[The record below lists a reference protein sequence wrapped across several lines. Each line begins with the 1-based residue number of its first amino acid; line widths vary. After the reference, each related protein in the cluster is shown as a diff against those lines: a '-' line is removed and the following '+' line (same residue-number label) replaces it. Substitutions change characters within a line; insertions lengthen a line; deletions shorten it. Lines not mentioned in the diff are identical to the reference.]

1 MIKKGS
7 AYHPPSSTLPFWLCL
22 KSAVTSL
29 SQSSDMQVTMDSEC
43 RVGEIP
49 ATIKR
54 TKTD

>member
-43 RVGEIP
+43 RV
-49 ATIKR
+49 AL
-54 TKTD
+54 